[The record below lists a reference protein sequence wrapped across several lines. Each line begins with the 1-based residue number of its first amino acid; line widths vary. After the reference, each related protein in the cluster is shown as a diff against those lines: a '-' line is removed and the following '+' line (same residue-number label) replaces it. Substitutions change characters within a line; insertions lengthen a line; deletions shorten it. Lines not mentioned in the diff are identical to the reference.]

1 MASIKINQGDTLS
14 AIAAKNKTDVKTLMS
29 LNQANPSVKSA
40 NLIKIGR
47 AHV

>member
-1 MASIKINQGDTLS
+1 MSEKKLAWPGS
-14 AIAAKNKTDVKTLMS
+14 ALLGPVPPVLVS
-29 LNQANPSVKSA
+29 CGEGESA